1 LVLGVLGQMT
11 LAQMEVIP
19 SVLVLQ
25 QLAVVKAVVVLALP
39 LAVME
44 VAEVEVAVA
53 MQLLLAEL
61 GCQVK
66 DLLEELAVLGQAV
79 QIQVVAAVVAVL
91 LAVLF

>member
-19 SVLVLQ
+19 SFLVLQ